1 MQITTLFRIFERCLY
16 TKHVANITII
26 FNHPNSLGDNFHF
39 MCKILSRI
47 EELSKHKGITIG
59 ALEKKIGASKG
70 VLSRAISK
78 GKDIQAKWIES
89 LVENYPEYSTE
100 WLLTGK
106 GTMLKPTTEKQR
118 MTVESIRSDSLNK
131 GVPCYNVDFLRGFN
145 LTFNDQTINP
155 EYNIDFKPFNKP
167 EVTWVNIT
175 GHSMEPKINHEDI
188 IALKE
193 CRLEDVQYG
202 EIYAVVLDTIRTVK
216 ILRKAKDPNRMR
228 YIPINEENYDEQE
241 YDNSRILRIF
251 EVLGNISRFM

>member
-1 MQITTLFRIFERCLY
+1 MTKKERLEALIAHYSDGKPTRFAKHIGVAPSTISTWIARDSFDYDLLFAKCE
-16 TKHVANITII
+16 
-26 FNHPNSLGDNFHF
+26 
-39 MCKILSRI
+39 M
-47 EELSKHKGITIG
+47 
-59 ALEKKIGASKG
+59 
-70 VLSRAISK
+70 IS
-78 GKDIQAKWIES
+78 
-89 LVENYPEYSTE
+89 PE

-106 GTMLKPTTEKQR
+106 GPMLKTALQEA
-118 MTVESIRSDSLNK
+118 MTVEPVRSESPNK
-131 GVPCYNVDFLRGFN
+131 GAPYYDVDFLGGFD

-167 EVTWVNIT
+167 GVTWVNIT
-175 GHSMEPKINHEDI
+175 GHSMEPKINHGDI
-188 IALKE
+188 IALRE

>member
-1 MQITTLFRIFERCLY
+1 MTKKERLEALIAHYSDGKPTRFAKYIGVAPSTISTWIARDSFDYDLLFAKCE
-16 TKHVANITII
+16 TIS
-26 FNHPNSLGDNFHF
+26 P
-39 MCKILSRI
+39 
-47 EELSKHKGITIG
+47 
-59 ALEKKIGASKG
+59 
-70 VLSRAISK
+70 
-78 GKDIQAKWIES
+78 
-89 LVENYPEYSTE
+89 E

-106 GTMLKPTTEKQR
+106 GPMLKTALQEA
-118 MTVESIRSDSLNK
+118 MMVEPIRSESPNK
-131 GVPCYNVDFLRGFN
+131 GAPYYDVDFLGGFD

-155 EYNIDFKPFNKP
+155 EYSIDFKPFNKSG
-167 EVTWVNIT
+167 VTWVNIT
-175 GHSMEPKINHEDI
+175 GHSMEPKINHGDI

-228 YIPINEENYDEQE
+228 YVPINEENYDEQE